1 MPPNPYRRQPN
12 INDMM
17 YPKGSKQPRQ
27 VWGAV
32 MNVYKAPDTSPVPP
46 VSPTPTP
53 SITPTNTVTPT
64 VTTTPGLSPSPTPT
78 ETPTNTP
85 TTTPTSTLTP
95 TPTTSVTPTETPT
108 NTPTKTPTNTP
119 TTTPTTS
126 VTPTTTKTPTPTS
139 SPIPSCNY
147 YRAQN
152 DSFSGTLQYGY
163 TDCDGTVYTFVVLPP
178 STSIDLCCQVEPY
191 YMAGVNS
198 FSVTNLGACP
208 SPTPTPTNTT
218 TPTITPSI
226 TPTNTP
232 TNTTTPTNTPTT
244 SVTPTETPTNT
255 PTETPTNTPTTS
267 VTPTST
273 PVTPTPTTTPTP
285 TPTPSPLVSSIT
297 YVTNSFD
304 AVNRTSYTF
313 SDISYGGAGL
323 IVISVDVIE
332 ATISSVTVGGVSA
345 TLAVSRV
352 EPTKTASSIYYIRMT
367 GGTSANIVVNISGT
381 ATACSIGINRIQN
394 NNSDTPVYTSG
405 STCSGPSCWGLS
417 ANLPAFGNNGL
428 VVGNIAAWGVN
439 GGINSWTGPIQR
451 YNSINMGGEGSS
463 ASGASRKVNSATTY
477 SVSASWTF
485 SEFNQKPGSIV
496 SAVWI

>member
-32 MNVYKAPDTSPVPP
+32 MNVYKEP
-46 VSPTPTP
+46 VSNVTPTPTP

-64 VTTTPGLSPSPTPT
+64 VTTTPNLSPSPTPT

-95 TPTTSVTPTETPT
+95 TPTTSVTPTE
-108 NTPTKTPTNTP
+108 TPTNTP

-163 TDCDGTVYTFVVLPP
+163 TDCDGTVYTFVVLQP

-198 FSVTNLGACP
+198 LSVTNLGACP

-297 YVTNSFD
+297 FITTGGDDN
-304 AVNRTSYTF
+304 NQQTYTF
-313 SDISYGGAGL
+313 NGANIGGPGL
-323 IVISVDVIE
+323 IVVTVQCDTLNPGS
-332 ATISSVTVGGVSA
+332 ISSVSIGG
-345 TLAVSRV
+345 TNGTIAVQRTNQNSIISGIASRR
-352 EPTKTASSIYYIRMT
+352 IT
-367 GGTSANIVVNISGT
+367 GGTTTNIVVTLSSNIGVACRIGVYRLQNIS
-381 ATACSIGINRIQN
+381 
-394 NNSDTPVYTSG
+394 SDTVNKVNSTGDGESGTSASASLTSLGANACVVASLMLQG
-405 STCSGPSCWGLS
+405 SDAVT
-417 ANLPAFGNNGL
+417 
-428 VVGNIAAWGVN
+428 
-439 GGINSWTGPIQR
+439 WTGPTEDYDSPQESVR
-451 YNSINMGGEGSS
+451 MSS
-463 ASGASRKVNSATTY
+463 ASIRRTASGTFGIGASWGQNLTY
-477 SVSASWTF
+477 SLVSA
-485 SEFNQKPGSIV
+485 
-496 SAVWI
+496 AWI